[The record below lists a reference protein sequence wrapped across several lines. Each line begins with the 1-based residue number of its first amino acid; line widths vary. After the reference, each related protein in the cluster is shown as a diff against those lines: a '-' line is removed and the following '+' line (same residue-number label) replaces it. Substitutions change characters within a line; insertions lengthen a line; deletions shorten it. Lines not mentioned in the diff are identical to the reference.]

1 MKIYLIKL
9 FVFIIFLYACKIENS
24 ETTRNGSSVE
34 EGLYFGYDP
43 PGLVPELFI
52 PNKNTST
59 DWTLGNKDSL
69 NMQEFYF
76 TYTGNSPFEPR
87 VVVYRNEGNYYRAN
101 KYSFFENTNNRDIL
115 YSRWN
120 YIERTDSGWS
130 KVKSLGPMFEREDW
144 GIMSLSISNN
154 GTIVIDDYKNN
165 DVIRISRIKEGK
177 RQEPELLGPEIN
189 TGKWTA
195 HPFIAPDESYLIW
208 DSEREEGYG
217 DSDLYISFR
226 QPDGS
231 WGNAINMGDKIN
243 TALQENGAKVTTDG
257 KYLTFTRSEEIFDEN
272 GGSHWESYKYWV
284 DAKVIENLM
293 TK

>member
-1 MKIYLIKL
+1 MKRYLIKP
-9 FVFIIFLYACKIENS
+9 FVFILFLYACKTENS
-24 ETTRNGSSVE
+24 ETTGNGSSVE
-34 EGLYFGYDP
+34 EDLYFGYNT

-52 PNKNTST
+52 PKKDTST

-87 VVVYRNEGNYYRAN
+87 VVVYRNEGNYYRVN
-101 KYSFFENTNNRDIL
+101 KYSFFENTSNSDVL

-120 YIERTDSGWS
+120 YIKRTDSGWS
-130 KVKSLGPMFEREDW
+130 KIKSLGSMFEREDW
-144 GIMSLSISNN
+144 GIMSLSISNK

-217 DSDLYISFR
+217 DSDLYISFQ

-243 TALQENGAKVTTDG
+243 TALQENGARVTTDG

-284 DAKVIENLM
+284 DAKVIENL
-293 TK
+293 KAK

>member
-1 MKIYLIKL
+1 MKRYLIKL
-9 FVFIIFLYACKIENS
+9 FVFIVFLSACKTENS
-24 ETTRNGSSVE
+24 DTTRNGSSIE
-34 EGLYFGYDP
+34 EDLYFGYNP
-43 PGLVPELFI
+43 PGLVPELFV
-52 PNKNTST
+52 PKKNTST
-59 DWTLGNKDSL
+59 DWILGNKDSL

-87 VVVYRNEGNYYRAN
+87 VVVFRNEGNYYRSN
-101 KYSFFENTNNRDIL
+101 KYSFFENTSNGDIL

-130 KVKSLGPMFEREDW
+130 KVKSLGPMFERKDW

-189 TGKWTA
+189 KGKWTA

-208 DSEREEGYG
+208 DSEREEGHG

-226 QPDGS
+226 QPDES
-231 WGNAINMGDKIN
+231 WGKAINMGDKIN
-243 TALQENGAKVTTDG
+243 TASQENGARVTTDG
-257 KYLTFTRSEEIFDEN
+257 KYLTFTRSEEIFDEK
-272 GGSHWESYKYWV
+272 GDSHWESYKYWV
-284 DAKVIENLM
+284 DAEIIEKLK